1 MLRNLGVVS
10 VYLRHK
16 EFSAIYFCFV
26 LTEVGYSHDGLQT
39 RNLDQTPSF
48 EFHKTGVNTM
58 EPSRGVCVLETQGVF
73 CNLFLFRF

>member
-1 MLRNLGVVS
+1 MNATELWRVFCVLKTQGVFRNLF
-10 VYLRHK
+10 L
-16 EFSAIYFCFV
+16 F
-26 LTEVGYSHDGLQT
+26 LTEGGYNHDGLQT

-58 EPSRGVCVLETQGVF
+58 EPWRGVCVLETQGVF